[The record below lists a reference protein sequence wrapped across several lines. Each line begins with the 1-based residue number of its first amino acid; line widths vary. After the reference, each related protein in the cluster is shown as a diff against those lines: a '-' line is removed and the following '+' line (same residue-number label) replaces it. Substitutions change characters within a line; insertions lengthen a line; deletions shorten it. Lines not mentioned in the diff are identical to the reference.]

1 VLGAFVLLSAAIFA
15 VLARGNISGGIVGLS
30 LSFALQVISSYV
42 FQLFGKHVDVFIVNY
57 E

>member
-1 VLGAFVLLSAAIFA
+1 MLGAFVLLSAAIFA